1 MYQPSFANVRNLA
14 RLLLL
19 LALNSFA
26 SARASDVINTAAVSF
41 DGPEGSITLPTNVVR
56 AIAIDPLPEGGTL
69 FLQKT
74 ASRDTAEIGDFVDF
88 AVRVKNVSTV
98 ALRQVVVEDGLPFG
112 FIFQAGTAAVDGAKV
127 PDPQGGGGPSLSFP
141 VGSLDP
147 GRTITLTYRTRVG
160 VDAPHGDGI
169 NRAQATTQT
178 IPPATSNIASV
189 RVILRSGV
197 FTNRGVIFG
206 KVFVDKNHNRVQDAG
221 EVGIPGVR
229 LYTEDG
235 SYAVTDAEGKYSF
248 YGILPRTHV
257 VKLDPL
263 TLPPGAMLEALN
275 TRNAGDGGSVF
286 AEMKGAEMRKVNFAI
301 SNASGEIMAYI
312 AKMRAAAEANAAGEV
327 TSNLKNSLD
336 RNGPQSLAV
345 DPRSLPSSGLIYPG
359 VSVQPTT
366 QDRTQSADSFVLGG
380 GPHIEVPAVAGTANM
395 HGFSSIAP
403 SPPPGT
409 TLSSRNLLNPP
420 PEIPPSISLE
430 QAATENAGTE
440 PLGFIDL
447 KEHDTLPMTQTT
459 VRVKSVAGAKVSLR
473 VNGREIPDSRIG
485 KRLTL
490 GAQGVEATE
499 YIGVQLQ
506 PGENELE
513 LLQIDQFGNP
523 RGSKLI
529 TVIAPDTLGRIQIK
543 TPDNAVA
550 DGKTPARVIV
560 ELVDNKGVPVT
571 ARTALTLEATMGKWL
586 ATDLNPREPGVQVF
600 IEGGRAEFA
609 LAAPVEPGDSRIRIS
624 SGVLH
629 ANAVVSF
636 LPELRPLIGVGVVE
650 GVINARHLSAGAL
663 RPVSSGDT
671 FDTELRNF
679 AVTGNRGSAA
689 GRAAFFLKGKILG
702 SYLLTASYDS
712 EKATRE
718 HLFRDI
724 QPDEFYPVYGDS
736 SIKGFEAQS
745 TGKLYVR
752 IDNKKSYLLYGDF
765 VTQAQNDVRQLG
777 NYNRSLNGV
786 REHYENKNVSA
797 NAWASYDNTRQVVE
811 ELRANGTSGPY
822 SFHSANG
829 LVNSEKI
836 EVLTR
841 DRNNPGLVIKSVLMT
856 RFSDYE
862 FEPLTG
868 QILFKAPIP
877 SLDADL
883 NPISI
888 RVTYEIEQ
896 GGGRFWVYGADAQ
909 AKINDRIQVGG
920 AFARDENPFDRYGLY
935 SGNAVFDLG
944 MKTFL
949 IGEFAH
955 SEDAIEGHG
964 NAERFELR
972 HSSEKL
978 SARIFWGRA
987 DTHFKN
993 QTAILT
999 AGRTEGGAQISYQLG
1014 KTTRALVQ
1022 AVDTEAQDGGSR
1034 RGVLAG
1040 IEQTFGRNIRL
1051 ELDGRY
1057 STETATP
1064 ASPSTAATFG
1074 ATPNEVRSV
1083 RAKLTLPLPWT
1094 EDAGRIYGEYEQD
1107 ILESDKR
1114 LAAIG
1119 LEYQLDTKTRLYL
1132 RHELISSLG
1141 GPFELNT
1148 VQQQNTTVVG
1158 VESTYAKDST
1168 LFNEYRARDGFTGRE
1183 AEAAIGLRNG
1193 WTLAQGLR
1201 LSTTFERVDPL
1212 EGATNTNKSTAVT
1225 GGVEYTGD
1233 PNWKGTA
1240 RAELRTSQS
1249 VDSLL
1254 ETFGFAYKLNDNWTA
1269 LTKSVIYLAHNKGL
1283 SAVDQTQARVQ
1294 AGFAWRQT
1302 SEDVWNA
1309 LGKYE
1314 FRTENGAPGTFDG
1327 GSATGL
1333 GASVQRRVNILSLDV
1348 NCQPSADW
1356 QLSGHYAGKLAF
1368 EDSNGLSDVTSAHLF
1383 AGHFTRDLTKRI
1395 DIGIGV
1401 NALVSGD
1408 GGSAQFGFGPEIGVT
1423 LTDNLRAGFGYNLSG
1438 FRDDDLTQE
1447 QYTARGF
1454 YVALRL
1460 KFDEQLFNRRKQD
1473 SLGDSNEKQSYEK

>member
-1 MYQPSFANVRNLA
+1 MYQPSFANVRILA
-14 RLLLL
+14 LGLLLL
-19 LALNSFA
+19 GVDSFT
-26 SARASDVINTAAVSF
+26 SARASDVINTASVSF
-41 DGPEGSITLPTNVVR
+41 DGPEGAITLPTNLVR
-56 AIAIDPLPEGGTL
+56 AVGVNARPEGGTL
-69 FLQKT
+69 FVQKT
-74 ASRDTAEIGDFVDF
+74 ASRDTAEIGEFVDF
-88 AVRVKNVSTV
+88 SVRVKNVSPV
-98 ALRQVVVEDGLPFG
+98 VLPQVVIEDGLPFG
-112 FIFQAGTAAVDGAKV
+112 FVFQRATAAIDGARI
-127 PDPQGGGGPSLSFP
+127 PDPQGEGGPSLSFP
-141 VGSLDP
+141 VGPLDP
-147 GRTITLTYRTRVG
+147 GRTITLTYRIRIG

-169 NRAQATTQT
+169 NRARATTQT
-178 IPPATSNIASV
+178 VPPATSNIASV

-206 KVFVDKNHNRVQDAG
+206 KVFVDKNRNRVQDAD
-221 EVGIPGVR
+221 EDGIPGVR

-301 SNASGEIMAYI
+301 SNASPEIMAYV
-312 AKMRAAAEANAAGEV
+312 AKMRVAAEANAAGDF
-327 TSNLKNSLD
+327 TSNLKNSLN
-336 RNGPQSLAV
+336 RNGPQQLAV
-345 DPRSLPSSGLIYPG
+345 DPRSLPSSGLIFPG

-366 QDRTQSADSFVLGG
+366 QDRTQSADSLVLGG
-380 GPHIEVPAVAGTANM
+380 GPHIEIPTATGMANMRGFSPVAPAPGTALSPSDILN
-395 HGFSSIAP
+395 AP
-403 SPPPGT
+403 LPMQ
-409 TLSSRNLLNPP
+409 
-420 PEIPPSISLE
+420 PSVSLE
-430 QAATENAGTE
+430 QAATEKAGE
-440 PLGFIDL
+440 PFGFIDL
-447 KEHDTLPMTQTT
+447 KDHDTLPMTQTT
-459 VRVKSVAGAKVSLR
+459 VRVKSVVGAKVSLR
-473 VNGREIPDSRIG
+473 VNGRDIGDNRIG
-485 KRLTL
+485 KRLKL
-490 GAQGVEATE
+490 EAQGVEATE

-506 PGENELE
+506 PGENKLE
-513 LLQIDQFGNP
+513 LVQIDQFGNP
-523 RGSKLI
+523 RGTKAI

-543 TPDNAVA
+543 TPSDAVA

-560 ELVDNKGVPVT
+560 ELVDHNGVPVT
-571 ARTALTLEATMGKWL
+571 ARTALTLETTMGKWL
-586 ATDLNPREPGVQVF
+586 APDLNPREPGVQVF

-609 LAAPVEPGDSRIRIS
+609 LAAPIEPGDSRVRVS
-624 SGVLH
+624 SGVLQ
-629 ANAVVSF
+629 ATAVVSF
-636 LPELRPLIGVGVVE
+636 LPELRPLIGVGVIE
-650 GVINARHLSAGAL
+650 GVVNIGHLSAGAL
-663 RPVSSGDT
+663 RPVSSHDT
-671 FDTELRNF
+671 FDSELRNF

-765 VTQAQNDVRQLG
+765 VTQAQNEVRQLG

-822 SFHSANG
+822 SFHSSNG

-836 EVLTR
+836 EILTR
-841 DRNNPGLVIKSVLMT
+841 DRNNPGLVIQTVTMT

-868 QILFKAPIP
+868 QILFKAPVP

-883 NPISI
+883 NPVSI

-909 AKINDRIQVGG
+909 AKINDRIQLGG

-1014 KTTRALVQ
+1014 KTTRAIVQ
-1022 AVDTEAQDGGSR
+1022 AVDTEALAGGSR

-1040 IEQTFGRNIRL
+1040 IEQTFGRDIRL

-1057 STETATP
+1057 STETSSP
-1064 ASPSTAATFG
+1064 ASPSTATTSG
-1074 ATPNEVRSV
+1074 ATPNEVRSI

-1094 EDAGRIYGEYEQD
+1094 EGAGRIYGEYEQD

-1114 LAAIG
+1114 MAAIG
-1119 LEYQLDTKTRLYL
+1119 LQYQVDTKTRLYL

-1148 VQQQNTTVVG
+1148 VQRQNTTVVG

-1183 AEAAIGLRNG
+1183 AEAAIGLRNS

-1201 LSTTFERVDPL
+1201 LSTTFERVSPI
-1212 EGATNTNKSTAVT
+1212 EGTTTTNKSTAVT
-1225 GGVEYTGD
+1225 GGIEYTGD

-1240 RAELRTSQS
+1240 RAELRTSES

-1254 ETFGFAYKLNDNWTA
+1254 ETFGFAYKLNDNWTT

-1283 SAVDQTQARVQ
+1283 GAVDQQQARIQ
-1294 AGFAWRQT
+1294 AGLAWRQT
-1302 SEDVWNA
+1302 DQDVWNA

-1314 FRTENGAPGTFDG
+1314 FRTEDGAPGTFDG
-1327 GSATGL
+1327 GSVTGP
-1333 GASVQRRVNILSLDV
+1333 GNVQRRVNILSLDV

-1356 QLSGHYAGKLAF
+1356 QLSGHYAGKLAY
-1368 EDSNGLSDVTSAHLF
+1368 EDSNGRSDVTSAHLL
-1383 AGHFTRDLTKRI
+1383 AGHFTWDLTKRI
-1395 DIGIGV
+1395 DVGVGV
-1401 NALVSGD
+1401 NALLSGD
-1408 GGSAQFGFGPEIGVT
+1408 GSAQFGFGPEIGVT
-1423 LTDNLRAGFGYNLSG
+1423 LAENLRAGLGYNFAG
-1438 FRDDDLTQE
+1438 FRDDDLTRE

-1460 KFDEQLFNRRKQD
+1460 KFDEQLFNRRKKN
-1473 SLGDSNEKQSYEK
+1473 SLGATSDKSSLDNK

>member
-1 MYQPSFANVRNLA
+1 M
-14 RLLLL
+14 
-19 LALNSFA
+19 
-26 SARASDVINTAAVSF
+26 
-41 DGPEGSITLPTNVVR
+41 
-56 AIAIDPLPEGGTL
+56 
-69 FLQKT
+69 
-74 ASRDTAEIGDFVDF
+74 
-88 AVRVKNVSTV
+88 
-98 ALRQVVVEDGLPFG
+98 
-112 FIFQAGTAAVDGAKV
+112 
-127 PDPQGGGGPSLSFP
+127 
-141 VGSLDP
+141 
-147 GRTITLTYRTRVG
+147 
-160 VDAPHGDGI
+160 
-169 NRAQATTQT
+169 
-178 IPPATSNIASV
+178 
-189 RVILRSGV
+189 
-197 FTNRGVIFG
+197 IFG
-206 KVFVDKNHNRVQDAG
+206 KVFVDKNQNRVQDAG

-235 SYAVTDAEGKYSF
+235 SYAVTDTEGKYSF
-248 YGILPRTHV
+248 YGITPRTHV
-257 VKLDPL
+257 VKLDSL
-263 TLPPGAMLEALN
+263 TLPPGAVLEPLN
-275 TRNAGDGGSVF
+275 TRNAGNGGSVF

-301 SNASGEIMAYI
+301 SNPSPEIMAYV
-312 AKMRAAAEANAAGEV
+312 ARMRVAAEANAAGEF
-327 TSNLKNSLD
+327 TSNLKNSLN
-336 RNGPQSLAV
+336 RNGPQPLAV
-345 DPRSLPSSGLIYPG
+345 DPRSLPSSGLINPG

-366 QDRTQSADSFVLGG
+366 QDRSQSADTFVLGG
-380 GPHIEVPAVAGTANM
+380 GPHVEIPTVNATANM
-395 HGFSSIAP
+395 HGFSPVAP
-403 SPPPGT
+403 GPST
-409 TLSSRNLLNPP
+409 TVPSDILNAPLQVQP
-420 PEIPPSISLE
+420 TVSLE
-430 QAATENAGTE
+430 QAATENAGE
-440 PLGFIDL
+440 PFGFIDL
-447 KEHDTLPMTQTT
+447 KDHDTLPMTQTN
-459 VRVKSVAGAKVSLR
+459 VRVKGVVGAKVSLR
-473 VNGREIPDSRIG
+473 VNGREIPDNRIG

-490 GAQGVEATE
+490 GTQGVEATE

-506 PGENELE
+506 PGENKLE

-523 RGSKLI
+523 RGTKAI

-560 ELVDNKGVPVT
+560 ELVDHNGVRVT
-571 ARTALTLEATMGKWL
+571 ARTALTLETTMGKWL

-600 IEGGRAEFA
+600 IEGGHAEFA
-609 LAAPVEPGDSRIRIS
+609 LAAPVEPGDSRIRVS
-624 SGVLH
+624 SGVLQ

-636 LPELRPLIGVGVVE
+636 LPELRPLIGVGVIE
-650 GVINARHLSAGAL
+650 GVVNISHLSSGAL
-663 RPVSSGDT
+663 RPVSSHDT

-679 AVTGNRGSAA
+679 AVTGNNGSAA

-712 EKATRE
+712 EKATQE

-765 VTQAQNDVRQLG
+765 VTQAQNEVRQLG

-786 REHYENKNVSA
+786 REHYENKNISA

-822 SFHSANG
+822 SFHSSNG
-829 LVNSEKI
+829 LVNSEKVEI
-836 EVLTR
+836 LTR
-841 DRNNPGLVIKSVLMT
+841 DRNNPGLVIKTVSMT

-868 QILFKAPIP
+868 QILFKAPVP

-909 AKINDRIQVGG
+909 AKINERIQVGG
-920 AFARDENPFDRYGLY
+920 AFARDENPVDRYGLY

-955 SEDAIEGHG
+955 SEDAIEGSG

-987 DTHFKN
+987 DTHFQN

-1014 KTTRALVQ
+1014 KTTRVIVQ
-1022 AVDTEAQDGGSR
+1022 GVDTEALDAGSR

-1040 IEQTFGRNIRL
+1040 IEQAFGRDIRL

-1057 STETATP
+1057 STETAAP
-1064 ASPSTAATFG
+1064 ASPSTATTLG
-1074 ATPNEVRSV
+1074 ATPNEVRSL

-1094 EDAGRIYGEYEQD
+1094 DGAGRIYGEYEQD
-1107 ILESDKR
+1107 VLDSDKKM
-1114 LAAIG
+1114 AAIG
-1119 LEYQLDTKTRLYL
+1119 LQYQVDTKTRLYL

-1183 AEAAIGLRNG
+1183 AEAAIGLRNS

-1201 LSTTFERVDPL
+1201 LSTTFERVDPI
-1212 EGATNTNKSTAVT
+1212 EGTTDTNKSTAIT
-1225 GGVEYTGD
+1225 GGIEYTGD
-1233 PNWKGTA
+1233 PDWKGTA
-1240 RAELRTSQS
+1240 RAEVRTSQS

-1254 ETFGFAYKLNDNWTA
+1254 ETFGFAYKLSDNWTT
-1269 LTKSVIYLAHNKGL
+1269 LTKSVIYLANNKGPGG
-1283 SAVDQTQARVQ
+1283 VDQQQARIQ
-1294 AGFAWRQT
+1294 AGLAWRQT

-1314 FRTENGAPGTFDG
+1314 FRTEDGAPGTFDG
-1327 GSATGL
+1327 GTATATGN
-1333 GASVQRRVNILSLDV
+1333 VQRKVNILSLDV
-1348 NCQPSADW
+1348 NCQPNADW
-1356 QLSGHYAGKLAF
+1356 QLSAHYAAKLVY
-1368 EDSNGLSDVTSAHLF
+1368 EDSNGLNDVTSAHLL
-1383 AGHFTRDLTKRI
+1383 AGHFAWDLTKRI
-1395 DIGIGV
+1395 DIGAGV
-1401 NALVSGD
+1401 NALLSGD
-1408 GGSAQFGFGPEIGVT
+1408 GSSVQFGFGPEIGVT
-1423 LTDNLRAGFGYNLSG
+1423 LADNLRAGIGYNFAG

-1454 YVALRL
+1454 YLALRM
-1460 KFDEQLFNRRKQD
+1460 KFDESLFRPRGKD
-1473 SLGDSNEKQSYEK
+1473 GKDYP